1 MAGASPGRSESGFV
15 SRDRSAPLGPEAHI
29 HRSLDTL
36 PVFVRAG
43 SIVPEQPLVESTDIT
58 PEGPLTLRV
67 YPPAA
72 PDKDCDGSLYL
83 DDGVSYAYQKGES
96 LRVDFACKLTAQGL
110 IVSVAPHKGS
120 YAPWWKILS
129 IEVYGAA
136 RPAAAASFNAPGGA
150 AVSNPVSTGYDAD
163 HHRITAL
170 IPDDGKGLELRL
182 AY

>member
-1 MAGASPGRSESGFV
+1 V
-15 SRDRSAPLGPEAHI
+15 TQPEVHI

-43 SIVPEQPLVESTDIT
+43 SIVPEQPLVESTDET
-58 PEGPLTLRV
+58 PQGPLTLRV
-67 YPPAA
+67 YPPAG

-83 DDGVSYAYQKGES
+83 DDGISYAYQKGEF
-96 LRVDFACKLTAQGL
+96 LRAAFTCKATPQGL
-110 IVSVAPHKGS
+110 MVTLAPRKGS
-120 YAPWWKILS
+120 FAPWWKLVS

-136 RPAAAASFNAPGGA
+136 KPAVGASTSSLGGGA
-150 AVSNPVSTGYDAD
+150 SSPVSTGFDAE